1 MDSIAVTRPHMAVLS
16 QGKLPLTPFGAL
28 AQAFAEEVLARAELE
43 EGRYPYVPLEL
54 LEEGEE
60 APPVQTPAPVLQVDL
75 HLILEALRK
84 EQGRTE
90 QVRTTERI
98 VERILRLQKER
109 ETRTVERTGRP
120 DREPVKGPGT
130 IHQEFVQVLN
140 QDIRLFSVQGA
151 QLGEKGGAQS
161 RYAAAPGQLGQR
173 SAAFFRELQTLHQE
187 GKPLSAPAWAGSG
200 PTAGPASAEAAVRP
214 QSQARRT
221 VRQETR
227 PLSPEDLS
235 YLEAGEGTPE
245 TPETASPARLAAE
258 LTRAAERAADRVLR
272 RSREG
277 REASPRRVEPATGSS
292 RGAAAPGGADTR
304 QENNSSAFKPTRGEG
319 PEEFD
324 RTSGGGDRQ
333 AASQHRRDGGRSAPA
348 EPAERRPAGPDLR
361 EESTGPEG
369 QARTAP
375 GAAGPKAPN
384 REGGLPVS
392 AREIG
397 RLAAQPLAPAVLPPE
412 ALEGE
417 PGPLAV
423 PPIPA
428 EIVYRTDGAE
438 EGHAGSASDR
448 RPSERERDSDRSR
461 EKTRPTH
468 APDAPLE
475 GQREPGEQ
483 RTSGTARGSAS
494 APRPQGP
501 GGTGEA
507 VLGSAEAAR
516 RESGTSDGS
525 PSRPEPG
532 SGGLSSTARD
542 VRIGR
547 HEGVAP
553 EGTAPQAEVQPG
565 GAFGQSPS
573 AELVHRTAPE
583 GEPAPTDGAGR
594 SAYRQDAPAQAGP
607 AHGAEAGPGS
617 AVEAPAEERSRLSTA
632 RDVRIGRHE
641 GAAPEGTAPQAEV
654 QPGGAFGQS
663 PSAELVHRTAPEG
676 EPALSDGAGRSAYRQ
691 DTPAQAGPAHG
702 TEVGPGPAVGAPA
715 EERSRLSTARDVRI
729 GQHEGAALEG
739 TVPQMEV
746 QPGGVLGRPSPAELI
761 YRRAAEDSASTA
773 QAGTVVPPPS
783 RALVHPAAS
792 GEEVPRAETTAR
804 KGPRQTSPAAQV
816 EGQPLPLTVRD
827 VRMGHGQGESPM
839 PGPAAWRAEPEA
851 NLPHQPSE
859 LVYRVGPEEEG
870 PSRGE
875 GVASAPVNAPMQK
888 RGYGPLTEGQALP
901 LAAREIRAGH
911 TQAPAGKA
919 DPAASGA
926 RPSPGGQLSHPMGGA
941 LPPLQLARPEGEMP
955 AQSGAVSSARPE
967 RSGQGAGRGGAAPW
981 GKSPFQTGGGAEAG
995 TEAPAGFFQG
1005 EGTQALPAELV
1016 YRMEGEA
1023 RDSALPDARQGTAP
1037 QAGAERPLP
1046 RAARPVRNGRPHSA
1060 ARDIRV
1066 GSGRAWTGTA
1076 APAEEPHGA
1085 APAGWEAERG
1095 RTPAAPGTPASG
1107 PAPVE
1112 LTYSQSQPRVEPP
1125 QVQGAPGQA
1134 QAPVE
1139 SDYVR
1144 SLPDWARRFLRESG
1158 GQGPAEREMG
1168 VARSIASLPEQ
1179 EETVQWT
1186 APNYRPPAAPLAYRE
1201 KKEDGRPKGEPEPHI
1216 SDAELQRTAD
1226 RVYRMIEDRI
1236 RRERR
1241 RLGF

>member
-632 RDVRIGRHE
+632 RDVRIG
-641 GAAPEGTAPQAEV
+641 
-654 QPGGAFGQS
+654 
-663 PSAELVHRTAPEG
+663 
-676 EPALSDGAGRSAYRQ
+676 
-691 DTPAQAGPAHG
+691 
-702 TEVGPGPAVGAPA
+702 
-715 EERSRLSTARDVRI
+715 
-729 GQHEGAALEG
+729 QHEGAALEG

-1095 RTPAAPGTPASG
+1095 RTPAAPSTPASG
-1107 PAPVE
+1107 PAPVK

>member
-16 QGKLPLTPFGAL
+16 QGRLPLTPFGAL

-151 QLGEKGGAQS
+151 QLGEKGGVQP

-200 PTAGPASAEAAVRP
+200 PTAGPASAEAAVRS

-221 VRQETR
+221 ARQETR

-277 REASPRRVEPATGSS
+277 REASPRRVEPAADRSH
-292 RGAAAPGGADTR
+292 GAPAPGGADTR
-304 QENNSSAFKPTRGEG
+304 QENNSSAFPPKRGEG
-319 PEEFD
+319 PEESE
-324 RTSGGGDRQ
+324 RISGGGDRQ
-333 AASQHRRDGGRSAPA
+333 AASQRRRDGGRSAPA
-348 EPAERRPAGPDLR
+348 EPAAQRPAGPELR
-361 EESTGPEG
+361 EGAAGPEG
-369 QARTAP
+369 QGRTAP

-438 EGHAGSASDR
+438 EGHSGSASDR
-448 RPSERERDSDRSR
+448 RPSERERASDRSR

-483 RTSGTARGSAS
+483 RTSGTARGPAS
-494 APRPQGP
+494 ARRPQGP

-507 VLGSAEAAR
+507 VPGREDTPSPAAQAGKRDGPEQDRGPAPQAERAQRPEKEASALQTVPGSAEAAQR
-516 RESGTSDGS
+516 GPGAPDGG

-547 HEGVAP
+547 HESVA
-553 EGTAPQAEVQPG
+553 Q
-565 GAFGQSPS
+565 
-573 AELVHRTAPE
+573 
-583 GEPAPTDGAGR
+583 
-594 SAYRQDAPAQAGP
+594 
-607 AHGAEAGPGS
+607 
-617 AVEAPAEERSRLSTA
+617 
-632 RDVRIGRHE
+632 
-641 GAAPEGTAPQAEV
+641 
-654 QPGGAFGQS
+654 
-663 PSAELVHRTAPEG
+663 
-676 EPALSDGAGRSAYRQ
+676 
-691 DTPAQAGPAHG
+691 
-702 TEVGPGPAVGAPA
+702 
-715 EERSRLSTARDVRI
+715 
-729 GQHEGAALEG
+729 EG

-773 QAGTVVPPPS
+773 QAGAAVPPPS
-783 RALVHPAAS
+783 GELVHPATS

-804 KGPRQTSPAAQV
+804 KGPRPTAPAAQA

-827 VRMGHGQGESPM
+827 VRMGHGQGEPPM
-839 PGPAAWRAEPEA
+839 PGPAARRAELEV
-851 NLPHQPSE
+851 NLLHQPSE

-870 PSRGE
+870 PSREDSGTAPSRGE

-888 RGYGPLTEGQALP
+888 RGRGPLTEGQALP

-926 RPSPGGQLSHPMGGA
+926 RPSPGGQLSRPTGGA
-941 LPPLQLARPEGEMP
+941 LPPLQLARPEREMP

-967 RSGQGAGRGGAAPW
+967 RFGQGAGRGGAAPW
-981 GKSPFQTGGGAEAG
+981 GKSPFQTGGGAEPG

-1046 RAARPVRNGRPHSA
+1046 RAARPVRNGRPRSA

-1095 RTPAAPGTPASG
+1095 RTPAAPGTQASG

-1125 QVQGAPGQA
+1125 QIQGAPGQA

>member
-1 MDSIAVTRPHMAVLS
+1 
-16 QGKLPLTPFGAL
+16 
-28 AQAFAEEVLARAELE
+28 
-43 EGRYPYVPLEL
+43 
-54 LEEGEE
+54 
-60 APPVQTPAPVLQVDL
+60 
-75 HLILEALRK
+75 
-84 EQGRTE
+84 
-90 QVRTTERI
+90 
-98 VERILRLQKER
+98 
-109 ETRTVERTGRP
+109 
-120 DREPVKGPGT
+120 
-130 IHQEFVQVLN
+130 
-140 QDIRLFSVQGA
+140 
-151 QLGEKGGAQS
+151 
-161 RYAAAPGQLGQR
+161 
-173 SAAFFRELQTLHQE
+173 
-187 GKPLSAPAWAGSG
+187 
-200 PTAGPASAEAAVRP
+200 
-214 QSQARRT
+214 
-221 VRQETR
+221 
-227 PLSPEDLS
+227 
-235 YLEAGEGTPE
+235 
-245 TPETASPARLAAE
+245 
-258 LTRAAERAADRVLR
+258 
-272 RSREG
+272 
-277 REASPRRVEPATGSS
+277 
-292 RGAAAPGGADTR
+292 
-304 QENNSSAFKPTRGEG
+304 
-319 PEEFD
+319 
-324 RTSGGGDRQ
+324 
-333 AASQHRRDGGRSAPA
+333 
-348 EPAERRPAGPDLR
+348 
-361 EESTGPEG
+361 
-369 QARTAP
+369 
-375 GAAGPKAPN
+375 
-384 REGGLPVS
+384 
-392 AREIG
+392 
-397 RLAAQPLAPAVLPPE
+397 
-412 ALEGE
+412 
-417 PGPLAV
+417 
-423 PPIPA
+423 
-428 EIVYRTDGAE
+428 
-438 EGHAGSASDR
+438 
-448 RPSERERDSDRSR
+448 
-461 EKTRPTH
+461 
-468 APDAPLE
+468 
-475 GQREPGEQ
+475 
-483 RTSGTARGSAS
+483 
-494 APRPQGP
+494 
-501 GGTGEA
+501 
-507 VLGSAEAAR
+507 
-516 RESGTSDGS
+516 
-525 PSRPEPG
+525 
-532 SGGLSSTARD
+532 
-542 VRIGR
+542 
-547 HEGVAP
+547 
-553 EGTAPQAEVQPG
+553 
-565 GAFGQSPS
+565 
-573 AELVHRTAPE
+573 
-583 GEPAPTDGAGR
+583 
-594 SAYRQDAPAQAGP
+594 
-607 AHGAEAGPGS
+607 
-617 AVEAPAEERSRLSTA
+617 
-632 RDVRIGRHE
+632 
-641 GAAPEGTAPQAEV
+641 
-654 QPGGAFGQS
+654 
-663 PSAELVHRTAPEG
+663 
-676 EPALSDGAGRSAYRQ
+676 
-691 DTPAQAGPAHG
+691 
-702 TEVGPGPAVGAPA
+702 
-715 EERSRLSTARDVRI
+715 
-729 GQHEGAALEG
+729 
-739 TVPQMEV
+739 MEV

-875 GVASAPVNAPMQK
+875 GAASAPVNAPVQK
-888 RGYGPLTEGQALP
+888 RGRGPLTEGQGLP
-901 LAAREIRAGH
+901 VAAREIRTGH

-926 RPSPGGQLSHPMGGA
+926 WSSPGGQLSRPTGGA

-1046 RAARPVRNGRPHSA
+1046 RAARPVRNGRPRSA